1 MKLRRRH
8 TNPAHASPSTFHPPH
23 LLPVPFVR
31 PAPPLQPEGVG
42 RIHPIGAMS
51 DFEKANFDK
60 MVPEL
65 KSSIEKGIKFAQA
78 WAPK

>member
-1 MKLRRRH
+1 
-8 TNPAHASPSTFHPPH
+8 
-23 LLPVPFVR
+23 
-31 PAPPLQPEGVG
+31 VG

-51 DFEKANFDK
+51 AFEQANFDK

-65 KSSIEKGIKFAQA
+65 KSSIEKGVKFAQA